1 MHDTPR
7 TRRQFCSQAC
17 QAVSATALAAGLS
30 PLLSSCGG
38 GGGTTGAS
46 AVPEIPTVAGTA
58 GGGAVT
64 VTIDAASPLAAV
76 GGAALVQSS
85 AGSFLVA
92 HTGPDT
98 FTALT
103 ATCTHQA
110 CTITGLSGNSYVC
123 PCHRSRFDQSG
134 RVLNGPAST
143 ALRSFATSFAA
154 GVLTIRA

>member
-1 MHDTPR
+1 M
-7 TRRQFCSQAC
+7 
-17 QAVSATALAAGLS
+17 
-30 PLLSSCGG
+30 
-38 GGGTTGAS
+38 
-46 AVPEIPTVAGTA
+46 
-58 GGGAVT
+58 T

-85 AGSFLVA
+85 ADSFLVA